1 MDILKSKCLILN
13 KKELNEAD
21 LLATVF
27 SKDFG
32 KILGMAFG
40 IRKSKKRSLLTLNP
54 LNIAEITFQKKNGY
68 YTIIEAELIKNFS
81 SIMKDIEKLE
91 ISLYILDSVNKI
103 YDVNYEN
110 KDFFNKLE
118 EIFYFIDN
126 LENLKIGYKYY
137 VILIFL
143 RRIMI
148 EQGIYD
154 ANEIHSE
161 LGYKFSQVYRNI
173 VIIQKK
179 NINNIKK
186 VQEEMENYIYSLRK
200 IVEIFESYINE
211 NLQVKIQIRK
221 FIMEDLW

>member
-32 KILGMAFG
+32 KISGMAFG

-68 YTIIEAELIKNFS
+68 YTIIETELVKNFS
-81 SIMKDIEKLE
+81 NIMKDIEKLE

-126 LENLKIGYKYY
+126 LESLKIGYKYY
-137 VILIFL
+137 IILIFL

-154 ANEIHSE
+154 ISEIDSE
-161 LGYKFSQVYRNI
+161 LGSKFSQEYKNI

-186 VQEEMENYIYSLRK
+186 VKEEMENYIYSLKK

-211 NLQVKIQIRK
+211 NLQVKIKIRK
-221 FIMEDLW
+221 FIVEDL

>member
-32 KILGMAFG
+32 KISGMAFG

-186 VQEEMENYIYSLRK
+186 VQEEMENHIHSLRK

-211 NLQVKIQIRK
+211 NLQVKIKIRK
-221 FIMEDLW
+221 FIVEDL

>member
-1 MDILKSKCLILN
+1 MDILKSKCLIL
-13 KKELNEAD
+13 KKKDLNEAD
-21 LLATVF
+21 LFTVVF

-32 KILGMAFG
+32 KISGVAFG
-40 IRKSKKRSLLTLNP
+40 IRKSKKRNLITLNP

-68 YTIIEAELIKNFS
+68 YTIIETELVKNFS
-81 SIMKDIEKLE
+81 NIMKDIEKLE

-126 LENLKIGYKYY
+126 LESLKIGYKYY
-137 VILIFL
+137 IILIFL

-154 ANEIHSE
+154 ISEIDSE
-161 LGYKFSQVYRNI
+161 LGSKFSQEYKNI

-186 VQEEMENYIYSLRK
+186 VQEEMENYIYSLKK

-211 NLQVKIQIRK
+211 NLQVKIKIRK
-221 FIMEDLW
+221 FIVEDLW

>member
-1 MDILKSKCLILN
+1 MDILKSKCLIL
-13 KKELNEAD
+13 KKKDLNEAD
-21 LLATVF
+21 LLTVVF

-32 KILGMAFG
+32 KISGVAFG
-40 IRKSKKRSLLTLNP
+40 IRKSKKRNLITLNP
-54 LNIAEITFQKKNGY
+54 LNIAEITFYKKNGY
-68 YTIIEAELIKNFS
+68 YTIVETELIKNFS
-81 SIMKDIEKLE
+81 NIMKNIEKLE

-103 YDVNYEN
+103 YDINYEN

-126 LENLKIGYKYY
+126 LESLKIGYKYY
-137 VILIFL
+137 IILIFL

-154 ANEIHSE
+154 ISEIDSE
-161 LGYKFSQVYRNI
+161 LGSKFSQEYKNI

-186 VQEEMENYIYSLRK
+186 VKEEMENYIYSLSTLCTHPHRWKRK
-200 IVEIFESYINE
+200 E
-211 NLQVKIQIRK
+211 
-221 FIMEDLW
+221 

>member
-186 VQEEMENYIYSLRK
+186 VQEEMENHIHSLRK

-211 NLQVKIQIRK
+211 NLQVKIKIRK
-221 FIMEDLW
+221 FIVEDL

>member
-186 VQEEMENYIYSLRK
+186 VQEEMENHIHSLRK

>member
-32 KILGMAFG
+32 KISGMAFG

-68 YTIIEAELIKNFS
+68 YTIIETELVKNFS
-81 SIMKDIEKLE
+81 NIMKDIEKLE

-126 LENLKIGYKYY
+126 LENLKVGYKYY
-137 VILIFL
+137 IILIFL
-143 RRIMI
+143 WR
-148 EQGIYD
+148 IYD
-154 ANEIHSE
+154 ISEIDSE
-161 LGYKFSQVYRNI
+161 LGSKFSQEYKNI

-186 VQEEMENYIYSLRK
+186 VQEKMENYIYSLKK

-211 NLQVKIQIRK
+211 NLQVKIKIRK
-221 FIMEDLW
+221 FIVEDLW

>member
-68 YTIIEAELIKNFS
+68 YTIIEAELVKNFS
-81 SIMKDIEKLE
+81 NIMKDIEKLE

-186 VQEEMENYIYSLRK
+186 VQEEMENHIHSLRK

-211 NLQVKIQIRK
+211 NLQVKIKIRK
-221 FIMEDLW
+221 FIVEDL

>member
-186 VQEEMENYIYSLRK
+186 VQEEMENHIHSLRK

-221 FIMEDLW
+221 FIMEDL

>member
-161 LGYKFSQVYRNI
+161 LGYKLSQVYRNI

-186 VQEEMENYIYSLRK
+186 VQEEMENYIYSLKK

-211 NLQVKIQIRK
+211 NLQVKIKIRK
-221 FIMEDLW
+221 FIVEDL

>member
-211 NLQVKIQIRK
+211 NLQVKIKIRK
-221 FIMEDLW
+221 FIVEDL

>member
-161 LGYKFSQVYRNI
+161 LGYKLSQVYRNI

-211 NLQVKIQIRK
+211 NLQVKIKIRK
-221 FIMEDLW
+221 FIVEDL

>member
-32 KILGMAFG
+32 KISGMAFG

-68 YTIIEAELIKNFS
+68 YTIIEAELVKNFS
-81 SIMKDIEKLE
+81 NIMKDIEKLE

-186 VQEEMENYIYSLRK
+186 VQEEMENYIYSLKK

-211 NLQVKIQIRK
+211 NLQVKIKIRK
-221 FIMEDLW
+221 FIVEDL

>member
-32 KILGMAFG
+32 KISGMAFG

-68 YTIIEAELIKNFS
+68 YTIIEAELVKNFS
-81 SIMKDIEKLE
+81 NIMKDIEKLE

-126 LENLKIGYKYY
+126 LENLKVGYKYY
-137 VILIFL
+137 IILIFL

-154 ANEIHSE
+154 ISEIDSE
-161 LGYKFSQVYRNI
+161 LGSKFSQEYKNI

-186 VQEEMENYIYSLRK
+186 VQEKMENYIYSLKK

-211 NLQVKIQIRK
+211 NLQVKIKIRK
-221 FIMEDLW
+221 FIVEDL

>member
-32 KILGMAFG
+32 KISGMAFG

-68 YTIIEAELIKNFS
+68 YTIIETELVKNFS
-81 SIMKDIEKLE
+81 NIMKDIEKLE

-186 VQEEMENYIYSLRK
+186 VQEEMENHIHSLRK

-211 NLQVKIQIRK
+211 NLQVKIKIRK
-221 FIMEDLW
+221 FIVEDLW

>member
-32 KILGMAFG
+32 KISGMAFG

-68 YTIIEAELIKNFS
+68 YTIIETELVKNFS
-81 SIMKDIEKLE
+81 NIMKDIEKLE

-126 LENLKIGYKYY
+126 LENLKVGYKYY
-137 VILIFL
+137 IILIFL

-154 ANEIHSE
+154 ISEIDSE
-161 LGYKFSQVYRNI
+161 LGSKFSQEYKNI

-186 VQEEMENYIYSLRK
+186 VQEKMENYIYSLKK

-211 NLQVKIQIRK
+211 NLQVKIKIRK
-221 FIMEDLW
+221 FIVEDL

>member
-54 LNIAEITFQKKNGY
+54 LNIAEITFQKKNAY

-200 IVEIFESYINE
+200 IVEIFESHINE

-221 FIMEDLW
+221 FIMEDL

>member
-126 LENLKIGYKYY
+126 LESLKIGYKYY
-137 VILIFL
+137 IILIFL

-154 ANEIHSE
+154 ISEIDSE
-161 LGYKFSQVYRNI
+161 LGSKFSQEYKNI

-186 VQEEMENYIYSLRK
+186 VQEEMENHIHSLRK

-211 NLQVKIQIRK
+211 NLQVKIKIRK
-221 FIMEDLW
+221 FIVEDL

>member
-32 KILGMAFG
+32 KILGMSFG

-211 NLQVKIQIRK
+211 NLQVKIKIRK
-221 FIMEDLW
+221 FIVEDL

>member
-21 LLATVF
+21 LLTTVF

-32 KILGMAFG
+32 KISGMAFG

-68 YTIIEAELIKNFS
+68 YTIIETELVKNFS
-81 SIMKDIEKLE
+81 NIMKDIEKLE

-161 LGYKFSQVYRNI
+161 LGYKFSQEYKNI

-186 VQEEMENYIYSLRK
+186 VQEEMENYIYSLKK

-211 NLQVKIQIRK
+211 NLQVKIKIRK
-221 FIMEDLW
+221 FIVEDL

>member
-21 LLATVF
+21 LLVTVF

-32 KILGMAFG
+32 KISGMAFG

-54 LNIAEITFQKKNGY
+54 LNITEITFQKKNGY
-68 YTIIEAELIKNFS
+68 YTIIETELVKNFS
-81 SIMKDIEKLE
+81 NIMKDIEKLE

-118 EIFYFIDN
+118 EIFYFINN
-126 LENLKIGYKYY
+126 LENLKVGYKYHI
-137 VILIFL
+137 ILIFL

-154 ANEIHSE
+154 ISEINSE
-161 LGYKFSQVYRNI
+161 LGSKFSQEYKNI
-173 VIIQKK
+173 VMIQKK

-186 VQEEMENYIYSLRK
+186 VQEEMENHIYSLKK

-211 NLQVKIQIRK
+211 NLQVKIKIRK
-221 FIMEDLW
+221 FIVEDL

>member
-21 LLATVF
+21 LLTTVF

-32 KILGMAFG
+32 KISGMAFG

-68 YTIIEAELIKNFS
+68 YTIIETELVKNFS
-81 SIMKDIEKLE
+81 NIMKDIEKLE

-161 LGYKFSQVYRNI
+161 LGYKLSQVYRNI

-186 VQEEMENYIYSLRK
+186 VQEKMENYIYSLRK

-211 NLQVKIQIRK
+211 NLQVKIKIRK
-221 FIMEDLW
+221 FIVEDL